1 MSLIIKIN
9 LLHFLHFAFSTFFYI
24 LQICINDDSEYFSK
38 HIQSNVIACAKN
50 WYTTF
55 SMYVFSYNKPNNNKP
70 IITNQKITNHNNNKP
85 KNNKLIRD
93 IEIFTVNNL
102 KKCKHLENNTSASK
116 EKANILK
123 VKYKYFKLQ

>member
-1 MSLIIKIN
+1 MSLINKIN

-38 HIQSNVIACAKN
+38 HIQSNVIARAKN

-85 KNNKLIRD
+85 KNKLIRD
-93 IEIFTVNNL
+93 IKIFTVNKL
-102 KKCKHLENNTSASK
+102 KKFKHLENNTSAST